1 MTEKRD
7 IHIDLTEQEFMLL
20 RYAISLAVWKTREM
34 MDNVQSES
42 GKTAL
47 ARDIQD
53 LHKLKEEQL

>member
-53 LHKLKEEQL
+53 FHQLKEQQF